1 MARYIHAKM
10 TRLSAGPLQARYL
23 SSTTCCCGRDSTDGD
38 HGSRLGVS
46 AAFGARSP
54 GGFVH
59 LLLQRVGAL
68 KGQFHSCTA
77 RHRCRAGFDRI
88 LACGGPCGVGWDKT
102 SSAGRRANLTL
113 SISEILTWKRP
124 DPGFLLKRTAQAQR
138 QHTLTTRAPRRA
150 RLCVESLSFSYY
162 YPGPTATAGHRV
174 SSPSTSETCA

>member
-1 MARYIHAKM
+1 MARYIHAQM

-54 GGFVH
+54 GGFAP
-59 LLLQRVGAL
+59 LLLQRVGAVR
-68 KGQFHSCTA
+68 GQFHSCTA
-77 RHRCRAGFDRI
+77 RHRCRARLDRI
-88 LACGGPCGVGWDKT
+88 FACGGPCGVGVDKT

-124 DPGFLLKRTAQAQR
+124 DPVADSTAVAQS
-138 QHTLTTRAPRRA
+138 TLNSGGERHYFSRFYCDHATRRAPK
-150 RLCVESLSFSYY
+150 LY
-162 YPGPTATAGHRV
+162 
-174 SSPSTSETCA
+174 